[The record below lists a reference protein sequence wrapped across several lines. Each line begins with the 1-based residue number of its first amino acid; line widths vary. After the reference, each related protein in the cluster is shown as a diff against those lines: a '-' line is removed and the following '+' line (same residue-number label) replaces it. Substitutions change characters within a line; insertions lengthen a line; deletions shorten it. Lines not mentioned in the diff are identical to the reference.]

1 MVRKSLLTVI
11 LLAAMSIGLLA
22 GSITG
27 KVTDASSGEALIG
40 ANVVVEGTSL
50 GGATDI
56 NGDYAIDNV
65 DDGSYTVIVS
75 YIGYTEG
82 IFTVR
87 VSGGS
92 GSLNASLQPSGI
104 GLNAVT
110 ISASR
115 RPEKTLEA
123 PASVSVLDAREVST
137 NSGLSSVDALRNVPG
152 VDVST
157 TGVDRRELV
166 LRGFNNAF
174 SGATYVLTDYRQ
186 AAVPALAVNIHSI
199 MPNIAIDVEK
209 VEVVRGPGSALYGP
223 GVDAGVIH
231 YITKNPFDHP
241 GSTVSVGFGE
251 RDAFVY
257 AFRNAGKISESLG
270 YKVTGQYGEADDWA
284 LDPNDPDDAVQLAG
298 DVRPRVNDFEKKNF
312 NGMLQWRPTSNV
324 TLTANAGYSE
334 LKATTLTGIGTT
346 QADGFGYGYGQFRLQ
361 AGGLFAQVYY
371 NKNDAG
377 ESFVYG
383 TGNLVVDRG
392 EQVNVQ
398 SQYDFS
404 LSDNQQFIIGAD
416 VDMLTPKTDA
426 TIYGRNEDN
435 DDITEYGGYIQSL
448 TRLSPKLDLTVAL
461 RGDYDNIIEEISL
474 SPRVGLVFKPTG
486 TSALRATYNRAF
498 ALPGS
503 NSLFLD
509 IVAGQAGPI
518 TVRGLGAKDGHVWER
533 DASFAALAGTDL
545 VARSLNPAAAGAKQP
560 VGLTLDAV
568 YGSVY
573 AGLAAIPA
581 DNLAALLSA
590 QLGLP
595 IDAATAGALVGLLA
609 PGTTNVTGFT
619 QGQMVIPNL
628 SGGPGK
634 VVTDLTDVAPL
645 EHVVSQTFEVGYKGL
660 LGDKL
665 LIAVDGYYS
674 QKENFTGPL
683 ILETP
688 LVYVPSLAGDL
699 TGALAAGITGNAT
712 LAGTLQLLGVSPEQ
726 AAALIV
732 GLAAGELP
740 DASTPVAAVVSGSNA
755 PGAGALPEMM
765 LTYRNF
771 GKVSYW
777 GIDASLQ
784 YFADENVSFFSNV
797 SFVSDDFFDNEELEE
812 SNTALSLALNAPTF
826 KIKSGININI
836 PRGANASAA
845 VRYVKDFPVL
855 SGPYVG
861 GIPEPFG
868 TGRGGVDDYVLYDF
882 SIGYDFAQYAEGL
895 RVDLIAQ
902 NALDNRH
909 REFVGA
915 PQVGRVGMVRLTYTR

>member
-27 KVTDASSGEALIG
+27 KVTDASSGDALIG

-50 GGATDI
+50 GGATDV

-65 DDGSYTVIVS
+65 DDGTYTVIVS

-82 IFTVR
+82 VFSVR

-92 GSLNASLQPSGI
+92 GSLNASLQPSGV

-137 NSGLSSVDALRNVPG
+137 NSGMSSVDALRNVPG

-157 TGVDRRELV
+157 TGVDRREMV

-174 SGATYVLTDYRQ
+174 SGATYILTDYRQ
-186 AAVPALAVNIHSI
+186 ASVPGLAVNIYSI

-231 YITKNPFDHP
+231 FITKNPFDHP

-257 AFRNAGKISESLG
+257 AFRNAGKISETLG
-270 YKVTGQYGEADDWA
+270 YKVTGQYGEADDWEY
-284 LDPNDPDDAVQLAG
+284 DPNDPEDAAQLAG
-298 DVRPRVNDFEKKNF
+298 DVRPRVSDYEKKNF
-312 NGMLQWRPTSNV
+312 NGMLQWRPSSNV

-334 LKATTLTGIGTT
+334 LKATVLSGIGTV

-361 AGGLFAQVYY
+361 AGGLFAQAYY

-392 EQVNVQ
+392 EQINVQ
-398 SQYDFS
+398 TQYDFS

-416 VDMLTPKTDA
+416 ADLLTPKTEA
-426 TIYGRNEDN
+426 TIYGRNEDS
-435 DDITEYGGYIQSL
+435 DDIKEYGGYVQSL
-448 TRLSPKLDLTVAL
+448 TRLGPKLDLTVAL
-461 RGDYDNIIEEISL
+461 RGDYDNIIEEISV
-474 SPRVGLVFKPTG
+474 SPRVALVYKPTG

-509 IVAGQAGPI
+509 IVAGQTGPL
-518 TVRGLGAKDGHVWER
+518 TVRGLGAKDGHIWER
-533 DASFAALAGTDL
+533 DAAFAGIAGTDL
-545 VARSLNPAAAGAKQP
+545 VARSINPAAPGAKQP

-581 DNLAALLSA
+581 ENLAALLSQ

-609 PGTTNVTGFT
+609 PGTTNVTGFSR
-619 QGQMVIPNL
+619 GQMVIPSL
-628 SGGPGK
+628 TGGAGK
-634 VVTDLTDVAPL
+634 AVTDLADVEPL
-645 EHVVSQTFEVGYKGL
+645 KHVVSQTFELGYKGL
-660 LGDKL
+660 IGDKL
-665 LIAVDGYYS
+665 LFAIDGYYS
-674 QKENFTGPL
+674 QKKNFTGPL
-683 ILETP
+683 ILENP
-688 LVYVPSLAGDL
+688 LVYVPDLGADL
-699 TGALAAGITGNAT
+699 TVALASGITDNAT
-712 LAGTLQLLGVSPEQ
+712 LAGTLQLLGVSPE
-726 AAALIV
+726 AAAGLIV

-740 DASTPVAAVVSGSNA
+740 DATTPVAMVVSGSNA
-755 PGAGALPEMM
+755 PADGALPELM

-771 GKVSYW
+771 GNLTYW
-777 GIDASLQ
+777 GIDASVQ

-797 SFVSDDFFDNEELEE
+797 SFVSDDFFDNEELDET
-812 SNTALSLALNAPTF
+812 NTALALALNAPTF

-836 PRGANASAA
+836 PRGASANVA

-882 SIGYDFAQYAEGL
+882 TLGYDFSQYAEGL

-909 REFVGA
+909 REFIGS
-915 PQVGRVGMVRLTYTR
+915 PQIGRVGMIRMTYTR